1 MKKKTVMILILLFL
15 VVVGG
20 LVAFFMLQKTKE
32 EEKTKKADE
41 KELLATVIQVD
52 QDTFTIQDAH
62 HLIYSFPKEEYD
74 FVPGDVVIL
83 KPMENIDPNKMLQEQ
98 ETFEF
103 EKVTHQDTEQIPE
116 LWQDQGI
123 FQDSYEKAYQKLN
136 QMTTDEKIAQIL
148 LVRYPDVDP
157 VDTLKTYQFG
167 GYVFYGKDFKEKTTE
182 EVQTMI
188 QQLQDVSKI
197 PILTAVDEE
206 GGTVVR
212 VSSNPKLA
220 PARFQSPRVL
230 YQEGG
235 FDRIREDTIEKNR
248 LLENLGINLNL
259 APVVDVST
267 NPNDYMYERTLGENT
282 ELTSTYAE
290 TVISAS
296 KESGVSYTLKHFP
309 GYGNNTDTHTGI
321 ALDQRTREEI
331 IQNDLPPFQ
340 AGIKANAEAILI
352 SHNTVTSIDD
362 SNPASLS
369 FLVHNLLRDKLQFTG
384 IIMTDD
390 LEMGAV
396 SQIEDATLKAVL
408 AGNDLIITTDYEA
421 SIQSIKKALEDH
433 IIDESLIDKLA
444 FRVIS
449 WKYEKSLL

>member
-1 MKKKTVMILILLFL
+1 MVDDEEKTVMILILLFL

-20 LVAFFMLQKTKE
+20 LITFFMLQKTKE
-32 EEKTKKADE
+32 EEKTKKVDE

-206 GGTVVR
+206 
-212 VSSNPKLA
+212 
-220 PARFQSPRVL
+220 
-230 YQEGG
+230 E
-235 FDRIREDTIEKNR
+235 ER
-248 LLENLGINLNL
+248 L
-259 APVVDVST
+259 
-267 NPNDYMYERTLGENT
+267 
-282 ELTSTYAE
+282 
-290 TVISAS
+290 
-296 KESGVSYTLKHFP
+296 
-309 GYGNNTDTHTGI
+309 
-321 ALDQRTREEI
+321 
-331 IQNDLPPFQ
+331 
-340 AGIKANAEAILI
+340 
-352 SHNTVTSIDD
+352 
-362 SNPASLS
+362 
-369 FLVHNLLRDKLQFTG
+369 
-384 IIMTDD
+384 
-390 LEMGAV
+390 
-396 SQIEDATLKAVL
+396 
-408 AGNDLIITTDYEA
+408 
-421 SIQSIKKALEDH
+421 
-433 IIDESLIDKLA
+433 
-444 FRVIS
+444 
-449 WKYEKSLL
+449 